1 MNSLR
6 SQYVL
11 RIVSAPA
18 GVSGGMRQRMA
29 ICQVLVQDPGLL
41 PAAQAMH
48 SPGQGLTTFW

>member
-1 MNSLR
+1 MTSLR

-18 GVSGGMRQRMA
+18 GVSGMRQRMA